1 MLTRTCLRST
11 CLAALLLTACLISTL
26 STAASAAPRAHPP
39 SKPVPFTFVVFG
51 DNRPASPDL
60 PMPDVF
66 RQIIGEVRRL
76 HPAFVITTGDLIY
89 GSVKDQSLVQKEY
102 DEVLPLVRT
111 LGVPTYFA
119 TGNHEIR
126 GVAANEAL
134 YRRNVSDRLYYSF
147 NYGNTH
153 FVVLDTDVVGQDHRV
168 MGAQLAWLERDL
180 ARVQGRVRHIFVF
193 EHQQPYPVSLHIGS
207 SLDVYPADRDRFQAV
222 LEKYHVEA
230 LITGHEHLYDTS
242 VHGGVRE
249 IIAGGAGAP
258 LYPSSRG
265 GSFHHYLIITV
276 EGDRTFIS
284 VVKPGSVFGA
294 DDVLDLAPS
303 EKKAPGQFTE
313 SH

>member
-1 MLTRTCLRST
+1 MSIRTCLRVLLLPMLLPAACLVST
-11 CLAALLLTACLISTL
+11 CCW
-26 STAASAAPRAHPP
+26 AASPAPSAHPP
-39 SKPVPFTFVVFG
+39 LKLAAFTFVVFG

-60 PMPDVF
+60 PLPEVF
-66 RQIIGEVRRL
+66 HQLIGEVRRL

-89 GSVKDQSLVQKEY
+89 GSVKDQALVQKEY
-102 DEVLPLVRT
+102 DEAMPLVRT

-153 FVVLDTDVVGQDHRV
+153 FVVLDTDVVGQEHKII
-168 MGAQLAWLERDL
+168 GAQLAWLERDL

-207 SLDVYPADRDRFQAV
+207 SLDVYPADRNRFQAV

-230 LITGHEHLYDTS
+230 LITGHEHLYDDS

-249 IIAGGAGAP
+249 IIAGGAGVP

-265 GSFHHYLIITV
+265 GSFYHYLVVTV
-276 EGDRTFIS
+276 DGDRTFIS
-284 VVKPGSVFGA
+284 VVKPGSVFGS

-303 EKKAPGQFTE
+303 EKKQPSLMPE